1 MEVRSAATATVNAVL
16 EVSGRT
22 ESVVVSA
29 GVEQE
34 LQTQSGDLSGN
45 ITRTEVAELPI
56 GNLNPITL
64 VLTLPGVNQPATR
77 DDFTNGVGFSVNG
90 TRPRGNN
97 FLIDGQS
104 NNDLSI
110 SGQAFQPQNLE
121 AIAEVKVLTNAYS
134 AEFGKGGGSVT
145 NVITRN
151 GTNAYHGAAW
161 NLFRNSALKAVST
174 AASSTGRKVS
184 GDLGR

>member
-1 MEVRSAATATVNAVL
+1 MASVNAVL
-16 EVSGRT
+16 EVSGRRET
-22 ESVVVSA
+22 IVVSA
-29 GVEQE
+29 GAAQE
-34 LQTQSGDLSGN
+34 LQVQSGGLSGN
-45 ITRTEVAELPI
+45 ITRNEVAEIPI
-56 GNLNPITL
+56 NGLNPIAL
-64 VLTLPGVNQPATR
+64 ALTLPGVIQPASR

-134 AEFGKGGGSVT
+134 AQFGKGGGSVT

-151 GTNAYHGAAW
+151 GTNA
-161 NLFRNSALKAVST
+161 
-174 AASSTGRKVS
+174 
-184 GDLGR
+184 